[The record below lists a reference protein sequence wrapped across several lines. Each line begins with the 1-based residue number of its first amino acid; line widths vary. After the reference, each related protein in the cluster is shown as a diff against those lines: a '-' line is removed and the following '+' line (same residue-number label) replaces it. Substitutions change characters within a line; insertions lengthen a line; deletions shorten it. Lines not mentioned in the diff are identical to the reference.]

1 MYFTHWINLHLEQPG
16 DSSTRITETHA
27 RWIFTLLSRI
37 EDFISADDMSLLRN
51 LARASLAFL
60 KQSMQQSK
68 HTNDEYAQN
77 AQNNAA
83 FEVEI
88 MSNKSCWII
97 LTTVAD
103 IWGQRD
109 LWMDAEEMLNTI
121 AA

>member
-16 DSSTRITETHA
+16 ESSIRITETHA
-27 RWIFTLLSRI
+27 RWIFALLSHV
-37 EDFISADDMSLLRN
+37 EDFVSADEMSLLRN

-60 KQSMQQSK
+60 KRSMQQSK
-68 HTNDEYAQN
+68 HTNDEHAQN
-77 AQNNAA
+77 AHGDAA
-83 FEVEI
+83 FEGEV

-97 LTTVAD
+97 LTTVTG